1 MIEDLSPPVM
11 KGDRRALREGVRSHA
26 LSNGRKGS
34 PDSYPLP
41 YPFPD
46 GAVWVAM
53 RDGVVMNMEYMK
65 LPDDFGGSFDAFRQ
79 VTRARLSREGAVW
92 SGRVCGGRFWPR
104 FESSDYRNEGA
115 K

>member
-11 KGDRRALREGVRSHA
+11 KGDRQEPCVSSMRSREH
-26 LSNGRKGS
+26 GRKGS

-46 GAVWVAM
+46 GAVWVAI

-65 LPDDFGGSFDAFRQ
+65 LPDNFGGSFDAFRQ

-92 SGRVCGGRFWPR
+92 SGRVCSGRFWPR